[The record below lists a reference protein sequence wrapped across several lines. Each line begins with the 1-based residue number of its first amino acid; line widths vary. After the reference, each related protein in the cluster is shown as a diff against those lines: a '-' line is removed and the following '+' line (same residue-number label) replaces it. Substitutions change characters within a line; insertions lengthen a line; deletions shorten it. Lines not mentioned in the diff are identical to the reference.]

1 MDFSPSPRSAD
12 LTARVRLSVPQAEA
26 LAWSKGGGG
35 LYASGE
41 FRPAPIFYLS
51 PDR

>member
-1 MDFSPSPRSAD
+1 MAAKPEAHDVP
-12 LTARVRLSVPQAEA
+12 LIPQAEA